1 MADAERGNRLEKKIA
16 LHNGGYQQRAKMLRQ
31 KIIEASEALEKE
43 RISLDTFRTLQI
55 AEEAA
60 LPRRLDALREEYM
73 FVQKREREAQELY
86 RSRAEELAS
95 MIWMSLRR
103 TIDLPPSI
111 SIILRHHS
119 SVLDTW

>member
-1 MADAERGNRLEKKIA
+1 MQNIQTSIIADAEKGNKLEKKIA

-31 KIIEASEALEKE
+31 KIVEASEALEKE

-60 LPRRLDALREEYM
+60 LPRRLEALREEYM

-95 MIWMSLRR
+95 MTNGMVNGV
-103 TIDLPPSI
+103 
-111 SIILRHHS
+111 H
-119 SVLDTW
+119 